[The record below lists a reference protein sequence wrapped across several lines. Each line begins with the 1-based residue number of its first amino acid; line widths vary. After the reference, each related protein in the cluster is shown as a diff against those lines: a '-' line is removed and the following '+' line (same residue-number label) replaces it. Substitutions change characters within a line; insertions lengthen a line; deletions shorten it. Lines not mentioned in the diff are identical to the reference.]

1 LRQSVREVV
10 ETGTAVKTVL
20 SARGCCEAVRC
31 TRDGEMLTM
40 HSTVNLSVLY
50 LDENGAPLVVQRRL
64 EVSQNA
70 QVRQNSRC
78 SAEACCGD
86 ISCTATGGGMELRFV
101 VDFTLQELCCS
112 QESAL
117 QQLQLEE
124 ALDFSHAPS
133 IVLRSLQ
140 SRESLWE
147 IAKRYS
153 STEEEIRRANDLAE
167 EAELP
172 TGRLLL
178 IPRCRR

>member
-1 LRQSVREVV
+1 
-10 ETGTAVKTVL
+10 
-20 SARGCCEAVRC
+20 
-31 TRDGEMLTM
+31 
-40 HSTVNLSVLY
+40 
-50 LDENGAPLVVQRRL
+50 
-64 EVSQNA
+64 
-70 QVRQNSRC
+70 
-78 SAEACCGD
+78 
-86 ISCTATGGGMELRFV
+86 MELRFV
-101 VDFTLQELCCS
+101 VDFALQELCCS

-153 STEEEIRRANDLAE
+153 STEAEIRRANDLAE